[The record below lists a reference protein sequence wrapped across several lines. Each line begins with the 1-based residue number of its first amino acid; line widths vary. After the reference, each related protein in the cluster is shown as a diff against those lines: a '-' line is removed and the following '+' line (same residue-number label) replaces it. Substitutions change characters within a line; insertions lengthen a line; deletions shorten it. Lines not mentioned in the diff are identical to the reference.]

1 MWTEHRCGHRPHP
14 AAGQAR
20 LVLESRMGGLGLWS
34 VLQFDGI
41 TAGFDLG
48 GDSLNAFSLE
58 EPGKWRRE
66 RVSNESNCCCPLGR

>member
-1 MWTEHRCGHRPHP
+1 
-14 AAGQAR
+14 
-20 LVLESRMGGLGLWS
+20 MGGLGLWS